1 MWFGVVT
8 LFPETFTG
16 DHLIGV
22 TGRAFRD
29 GLVSVECFNPRDF
42 AMDRHRTVDD
52 KPYGGGP
59 GMLMKVAPIRKAIHN
74 AKEAATE
81 AHVSPD
87 VPTEASKGASKKML
101 PEVVYLSP
109 QGQPLTQG
117 DLAEWALKGSVVLVC
132 GRYEGIDERIIE
144 SDIDREVSIGDFVLS
159 GGEVPAMAVIDG
171 VTRLVP
177 GALSDRDS
185 VTQDSFSSGLLD
197 YPQFTRP
204 EEIEGRQVPEVLL
217 SGDHGKIERWR
228 QKQALGKTWEKRPD
242 LIRARSLTKI
252 EQQLLDEYLAETV
265 KK

>member
-8 LFPETFTG
+8 LFPESFTG

-42 AMDRHRTVDD
+42 ATDRHRTVDD

-59 GMLMKVAPIRKAIHN
+59 GMLMKVAPLREAIHSARDA
-74 AKEAATE
+74 AKGKDAGKGKDVTTG
-81 AHVSPD
+81 HV
-87 VPTEASKGASKKML
+87 

-109 QGQPLTQG
+109 QGQPLTQD
-117 DLAEWALKGSVVLVC
+117 DLEKWAVKGSVVLVC

-144 SDIDREVSIGDFVLS
+144 VDIDREISLGDFVLS

-177 GALSDRDS
+177 GAVGDRDS
-185 VTQDSFSSGLLD
+185 VTQDSFSNGLLD

-204 EEIEGRQVPEVLL
+204 EEVEGREVPEVLL

-242 LIRARSLTKI
+242 LIRARSLTKV

-265 KK
+265 TK

>member
-1 MWFGVVT
+1 
-8 LFPETFTG
+8 
-16 DHLIGV
+16 
-22 TGRAFRD
+22 
-29 GLVSVECFNPRDF
+29 
-42 AMDRHRTVDD
+42 
-52 KPYGGGP
+52 
-59 GMLMKVAPIRKAIHN
+59 
-74 AKEAATE
+74 
-81 AHVSPD
+81 
-87 VPTEASKGASKKML
+87 
-101 PEVVYLSP
+101 
-109 QGQPLTQG
+109 
-117 DLAEWALKGSVVLVC
+117 
-132 GRYEGIDERIIE
+132 
-144 SDIDREVSIGDFVLS
+144 
-159 GGEVPAMAVIDG
+159 MAVIDG

-177 GALSDRDS
+177 GAVGDRDS